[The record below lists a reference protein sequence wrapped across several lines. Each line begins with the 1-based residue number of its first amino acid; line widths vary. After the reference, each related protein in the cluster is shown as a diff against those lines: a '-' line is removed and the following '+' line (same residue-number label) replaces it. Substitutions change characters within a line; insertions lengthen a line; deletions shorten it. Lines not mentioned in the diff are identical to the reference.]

1 MLTTHRAIGFNRDSK
16 NVRVL
21 KGGLKLEDT
30 KLGSGKVATLGKR
43 VLAPLPRATL
53 LQS

>member
-1 MLTTHRAIGFNRDSK
+1 VK
-16 NVRVL
+16 VL

-43 VLAPLPRATL
+43 VHYCRFH
-53 LQS
+53 LQ